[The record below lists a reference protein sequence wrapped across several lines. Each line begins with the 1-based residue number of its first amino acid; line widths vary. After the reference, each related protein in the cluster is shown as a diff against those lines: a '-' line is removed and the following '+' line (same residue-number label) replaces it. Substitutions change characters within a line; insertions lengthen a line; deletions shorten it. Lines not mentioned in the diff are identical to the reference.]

1 VCVKKYISVLCIL
14 LAIFLFAYSIF
25 FKPEETEKKNPEAP
39 KAVSGDGRA
48 GICAAFEKNIS
59 DMGITASDIQAVS
72 LTPEER
78 VTGVYTFLQGPKSYG
93 EGRTWSGS
101 WCEKTAG
108 YHSFGGFGCG
118 LCCMANIYS
127 TLTDYECSPWDMYEF
142 ATAVSSYY
150 PSKESGAIGWEDMRT
165 TLSAAGFACKLRR
178 KPKTYAAFRRQIRK
192 AESAVVLIS
201 SANDDSFWKDTPG
214 HYVNIWRYREDTD
227 EVFLAEP
234 GDPERNRTF
243 VPLRFVYDALKTV
256 SQFQYLTVTSYSEEG
271 NIWKKNGIEEDWNG
285 KFFGIN

>member
-1 VCVKKYISVLCIL
+1 
-14 LAIFLFAYSIF
+14 
-25 FKPEETEKKNPEAP
+25 
-39 KAVSGDGRA
+39 
-48 GICAAFEKNIS
+48 
-59 DMGITASDIQAVS
+59 
-72 LTPEER
+72 
-78 VTGVYTFLQGPKSYG
+78 
-93 EGRTWSGS
+93 
-101 WCEKTAG
+101 
-108 YHSFGGFGCG
+108 
-118 LCCMANIYS
+118 
-127 TLTDYECSPWDMYEF
+127 MYEF